1 MWPHWIKDS
10 DSETEKPYW
19 FMLLFTLPLYLMI
32 FELIDIIRWN
42 SSKPPLSNK
51 IQGSTPTLSSQ
62 SNTTTVTQKNDV
74 IFSLKK
80 PKVPFVTFTEP
91 NTI

>member
-1 MWPHWIKDS
+1 MDQRFRFCKR
-10 DSETEKPYW
+10 ETIPIYSS
-19 FMLLFTLPLYLMI
+19 FTQPLYLMI
-32 FELIDIIRWN
+32 FELIDIIQWN
-42 SSKPPLSNK
+42 SSKRPLSNK
-51 IQGSTPTLSSQ
+51 IQGNTPTLSSQ

-80 PKVPFVTFTEP
+80 PRVPFVTFTEP